1 MNKKVFVLLLVV
13 VVVAGF
19 VLGFATA
26 KKSDAEDVTTT
37 LPLVDV
43 NDEPETKDFVDEVI
57 ETDTETET
65 AYETE
70 TDTTE
75 AEEELKSDIIETDYF
90 ILETPAEWY
99 GEYSCKT
106 KKQNDDGSYQ
116 LVFTHPETEKL
127 TSSKLDATIFTIDV
141 FPKKENEK
149 PEDVPNARVKGILT
163 VDGEE
168 FYVVLVPVSDVRY
181 IEETAESY
189 TKILTGADEVMESL
203 KPVNGVEY
211 EPYGA
216 KG

>member
-1 MNKKVFVLLLVV
+1 MNKKVFMLLLVV

-43 NDEPETKDFVDEVI
+43 NDETETKDFDDEGI
-57 ETDTETET
+57 ETDTET

-70 TDTTE
+70 TETTE

-99 GEYSCKT
+99 GEYSYKT

-127 TSSKLDATIFTIDV
+127 TSSKLDATIFIIDV
-141 FPKKENEK
+141 FPKKGNEK
-149 PEDVPNARVKGILT
+149 LEGVSNAKEKGILT

-168 FYVVLVPVSDVRY
+168 FYVVLAPVSDVRY

-189 TKILTGADEVMESL
+189 TKILNGADEFMESL

>member
-43 NDEPETKDFVDEVI
+43 NDEPETKDFVDEGI

-70 TDTTE
+70 TETTE

-99 GEYSCKT
+99 GEYSYKT

-168 FYVVLVPVSDVRY
+168 FYVVLVPVSDVRF

-189 TKILTGADEVMESL
+189 TKILNGADEFMESL
-203 KPVNGVEY
+203 KPVNGVVY

>member
-43 NDEPETKDFVDEVI
+43 NDEPETKDFVDEGI

-70 TDTTE
+70 TETTE

-99 GEYSCKT
+99 GEYSYKT

-189 TKILTGADEVMESL
+189 TKILNGADEFMESL
-203 KPVNGVEY
+203 KPVNGVVY